1 MTGDRWRAP
10 GAKGRLRPPLFLG
23 QSPQE
28 PEVFRH
34 PRGRGD
40 DGGAL
45 LDSRF
50 RYQHFELRH
59 ARSTVRARAELL
71 ADMMDAVHNIPQLLL
86 SRGEVDETLLR
97 GMLSGFDQK
106 WSSEGV
112 SLGATFDDALRP
124 AG

>member
-1 MTGDRWRAP
+1 MGIRRRALF
-10 GAKGRLRPPLFLG
+10 GAMVLPIPDEKLRACLAVLYRACIEARMLG
-23 QSPQE
+23 YEGQ
-28 PEVFRH
+28 
-34 PRGRGD
+34 
-40 DGGAL
+40 GAGMPA
-45 LDSRF
+45 
-50 RYQHFELRH
+50 H
-59 ARSTVRARAELL
+59 RAELL